1 MPLEGRG
8 LLRREGR
15 RDEAGAD
22 GDEELQPLGA
32 PDQHRGREPG
42 VFAPQAGRRAGG
54 GEPDLLGRLR
64 DRGQVVQRSL
74 PQQARRTGAHAVA
87 AADQLPAVAVDREEP
102 VEVDP
107 AHPAAVLTACP
118 TRATAP
124 SSTGAGSGMVVD
136 MERLSG
142 LRAA

>member
-15 RDEAGAD
+15 RDEAGAE

-74 PQQARRTGAHAVA
+74 PQQARRAGAHAVA
-87 AADQLPAVAVDREEP
+87 AAIAVEREEP